1 MYESSGEFQMEIKR
15 ICRRGFRSQ
24 TTQIAVISLC
34 CFVENGW
41 EMYKVLKCT
50 CWAVVM
56 QRLPPPPLP
65 PNQPLLSLRH
75 SCCNVNETDRL
86 GIYLMT
92 FCQGLHDASRQ
103 SQTAISNMYSKNNML
118 TVRLH
123 AYDLSTNID
132 NICVENVSIKF
143 FILSKSFLPVFS
155 RKKWGE
161 RIDCTLIVR

>member
-1 MYESSGEFQMEIKR
+1 
-15 ICRRGFRSQ
+15 
-24 TTQIAVISLC
+24 
-34 CFVENGW
+34 
-41 EMYKVLKCT
+41 
-50 CWAVVM
+50 
-56 QRLPPPPLP
+56 
-65 PNQPLLSLRH
+65 
-75 SCCNVNETDRL
+75 
-86 GIYLMT
+86 MT

-118 TVRLH
+118 TVRLL

-155 RKKWGE
+155 RKKWGK